1 MIAEILNLG
10 GNWITVVFW
19 RHKSDTRFSKVLFDL
34 QSVFLSLLWQIH
46 FICQNKEII
55 KTIIGQVFQ
64 SDEQSMPCFSS
75 LCACVKGSVWGRMIK
90 YKLFC
95 QGMSEII
102 SGAMLTRAANYQES
116 FLFIRMNP

>member
-1 MIAEILNLG
+1 MIAEVLNLG
-10 GNWITVVFW
+10 RNRITVVFW
-19 RHKSDTRFSKVLFDL
+19 RRKSDTRFSKVLFDL
-34 QSVFLSLLWQIH
+34 QSVFLLLLWQIH

-55 KTIIGQVFQ
+55 KTIIGQVFL

-75 LCACVKGSVWGRMIK
+75 LCECVTGSVWGRMIN

-95 QGMSEII
+95 QGMSEMI
-102 SGAMLTRAANYQES
+102 SGAMLMRAANYQES